1 MQGNFSVLMPVYIK
15 EKPEY
20 FDRALKSVLEEQLL
34 KPAEVVI
41 VEDGPITIELKNI
54 IDKYKRDYPNIIK
67 SVILNENKGLGNA
80 LNIGLKATSF
90 DIVARMD
97 ADDISLPERFERQY
111 SFFLANKYDVVG
123 TNILEF
129 ETNEYNI
136 VGQKKVPE
144 NHSDILKYAKFR
156 SPINHPTVMFNK
168 KAVLE
173 SGSYEKMPGF
183 EDYYL
188 WVKMLKKGY
197 QFYNIQEPLLKFRT
211 GKETIKRRGGL
222 EYFKNEKALFKKFV
236 EIEFLNYFQY
246 LLSLSMRFPVRI
258 APKNFRMFFYKKFLR
273 DKNN

>member
-1 MQGNFSVLMPVYIK
+1 MRGDFSILMSVYIK

-20 FDRALKSVLEEQLL
+20 LNRALKSILEEQIL

-41 VEDGPITIELKNI
+41 VEDGPITTELKNI
-54 IDKYKRDYPNIIK
+54 IDKYKRNYPNVIK
-67 SVILNENKGLGNA
+67 SVILNENKGLGDA
-80 LNIGLKATSF
+80 LNIGLKATSY

-97 ADDISLPERFERQY
+97 ADDISLAERFEKQY

-123 TNILEF
+123 TNVLEF
-129 ETNEYNI
+129 ETSEYNI
-136 VGQKKVPE
+136 IAHKKVPE
-144 NHSDILKYAKFR
+144 SHYEILKYAKFR
-156 SPINHPTVMFNK
+156 NPINHPTVMFNK

-222 EYFKNEKALFKKFV
+222 EYFKNEKVLFKKFV

-246 LLSLSMRFPVRI
+246 LLSLSMRFPFRI
-258 APKNFRMFFYKKFLR
+258 VPENFRMFFYKKWLR

>member
-1 MQGNFSVLMPVYIK
+1 MNNNFSVLMSVYIK

-20 FDRALKSVLEEQLL
+20 LDRALKSILIEQTLIP
-34 KPAEVVI
+34 KEVI
-41 VEDGPITIELKNI
+41 LVEDGPITVQLKEIIE
-54 IDKYKRDYPNIIK
+54 KYKMEFPNIIK
-67 SVILNENKGLGNA
+67 SIKLENNKGLGDA
-80 LNIGLKATSF
+80 LNVGLKKTSY

-97 ADDISLPERFERQY
+97 ADDISLPERFEKQY
-111 SFFLANKYDVVG
+111 RFFIANNYDVIG

-136 VGQKKVPE
+136 ITLKKVPE
-144 NHSDILKYAKFR
+144 NHYEILKYAKFR
-156 SPINHPTVMFNK
+156 CPINHPTVMFNK
-168 KAVLE
+168 KAVLK

-197 QFYNIQEPLLKFRT
+197 RFYNIQEPLLKFRI
-211 GKETIKRRGGL
+211 GEEMIKRRGGL

-246 LLSLSMRFPVRI
+246 FLSLSMRFPFRI
-258 APKNFRMFFYKKFLR
+258 VPENLRMFFYKKWLR
-273 DKNN
+273 EKSN